1 MTAVVV
7 ALMALGVLADA
18 EKKAPAPAA
27 PAAISEVMKVPRPA
41 VGEYFGVY
49 LKGQKVGYMFNQLT
63 LSPDKATITAR
74 NEVHFKARVGKEMT
88 ERHMVELKTY
98 ESKPGGKLL
107 TFSLEQT
114 GDGGAQ
120 KLEGTSTPTG
130 LKVLR
135 MRPNK
140 PNETLNVKASR
151 EVAEDADQARLA
163 FKRNKKVEGL
173 ITDTSELEEYRVTT
187 TPVKTESRI
196 LGGVTVKV
204 FHVSTYSDKEKV
216 PAEVWIDESGHIVE
230 TEFGAMMHM
239 VAESPE
245 VAQKVEVV
253 EIFGLSRIVLPRPLP
268 ESAHTIPGGV
278 SLVLSGM
285 PEKFFVDT
293 NRQTYKK
300 QPEGRVLVTV
310 TAVPPKV
317 KKPRQGLTDP
327 EGGENL
333 KTSIV
338 IESDAPEIVKLA
350 KSIVGDEKDAWT
362 AARKVSKWVYD
373 HVHSTYGSSS
383 DRATDVLREMKGDC
397 TEHSLLAVSLLR
409 AAGIPARRIDGVVY
423 LKQEDGVPAYYWHEW
438 IEAWVGEWTQLDPT
452 FNQDTADG
460 THLALGQETRA
471 EITPLIGSLEVK
483 EVR

>member
-7 ALMALGVLADA
+7 VVAALGVFADA
-18 EKKAPAPAA
+18 EKKAPVAPASGA
-27 PAAISEVMKVPRPA
+27 LSEVMKVPRPA
-41 VGEYFGVY
+41 AGEYFGVY
-49 LKGQKVGYMFNQLT
+49 LKGQKVGYMFSQLT

-74 NEVHFKARVGKEMT
+74 NEAHFKLKVGKELS
-88 ERHMVELKTY
+88 ERHMIDRKTY
-98 ESKPGGKLL
+98 EAKPGGKLL
-107 TFSLEQT
+107 TFTLEQL

-135 MRPNK
+135 MRPGK
-140 PNETLNVKASR
+140 PNETISVKASR
-151 EVAEDADQARLA
+151 EVVEDADQARLA

-173 ITDTSELEEYRVTT
+173 ITDTMDLEEYRVTT
-187 TPVKTESRI
+187 TPVKTESRT
-196 LGGVTVKV
+196 LGGVTMKV

-216 PAEVWIDESGHIVE
+216 PAEVWIDESGRIVE

-239 VAESPE
+239 VAEAPE
-245 VAQKVEVV
+245 LAQKVEVV
-253 EIFGLSRIVLPRPLP
+253 EIFGLSRIVLPKALP
-268 ESAHTIPGGV
+268 DSAHTVPGGV
-278 SLVLSGM
+278 SLVLAGM
-285 PEKFFVDT
+285 PEKFFVET
-293 NRQTYKK
+293 NRQTYQK

-310 TAVPPKV
+310 TVAAPRQ
-317 KKPRQGLTDP
+317 KKPRPLADP
-327 EGGENL
+327 DGGENL
-333 KTSIV
+333 KTSIT

-362 AARKVSKWVYD
+362 AARKVSRWVYD

-423 LKQEDGVPAYYWHEW
+423 LKQEDGVPAYYWHQW
-438 IEAWVGEWTQLDPT
+438 IEAFVGEWTQLDPT
-452 FNQDTADG
+452 FNQEVADG